1 MNQEYTGNKISEIRK
16 QKGWTQ
22 KELAEMMHVSIA
34 AVSKWERGLNYPD
47 LSLMEPLANHLDISV
62 AELLG
67 LEAETPEKV
76 IQSIAE
82 ISKNEKEDRRHKN
95 ARRSIL
101 LICDLAIFI
110 VMMPFFLQVTGK
122 SDVPWFMRIF
132 TSMLSALALGTASWG
147 LGIKAMFF
155 YKNNAKHYWSWYS
168 LWSFCVCSI
177 ALYIPSCYTGYA
189 VRKEDISTVLDT
201 AGALNYASLMLL
213 AGTILLNL
221 SAWILNRKEKK

>member
-1 MNQEYTGNKISEIRK
+1 MNQEYTGNKIAEIRK

-47 LSLMEPLANHLDISV
+47 LSLMEPLANHLEISV

-76 IQSIAE
+76 IQSITE
-82 ISKNEKEDRRHKN
+82 ISKNEKVDRKYKSVKRG
-95 ARRSIL
+95 IWL
-101 LICDLAIFI
+101 MGDIVIFFA
-110 VMMPFFLQVTGK
+110 MMPFFLQVTGRA
-122 SDVPWFMRIF
+122 DVPWFMRIF
-132 TSMLSALALGTASWG
+132 TSMILALLLGIASWALAVK
-147 LGIKAMFF
+147 GIFS
-155 YKNNAKHYWSWYS
+155 YKSNSKHHWSWYS

-189 VRKEDISTVLDT
+189 VRKEDVSTVLDT
-201 AGALNYASLMLL
+201 AGALNYASIMLL
-213 AGTILLNL
+213 TGTILLNF